1 MGGKLN
7 LVGRISKWSYFFVS
21 EIIGWAGIPDD
32 LTAWSAGLKVLDM
45 QVFDLWLVR
54 LTLIISGGLVLTCP
68 QWWPWFSRRTRE
80 LYSRL
85 LPESEREKQKDE
97 LERRLSDV
105 RAERDSYKERVGD
118 NKKELDDLEAKLAAA
133 EAESTVFRFQLDNCQ
148 ILADHYKQ
156 LADDKEKEL
165 SDLRTKYSSLQEQL
179 GKSVLWASGKEF
191 KPRRLS
197 VAVQHVETRDV
208 ELASRIRGLL
218 TYYLL
223 DDRTLSRDEYD
234 VKHILIPFTNPSSDT
249 PIVIFSDDE
258 VGSNVKD
265 AFNRYN
271 LIGEKVTRFE
281 KSFAE
286 GKVPDVDITVIV
298 FPERAQ

>member
-7 LVGRISKWSYFFVS
+7 LAGRISKWSYFFVS

-54 LTLIISGGLVLTCP
+54 LALIISGGLVLTYP

-105 RAERDSYKERVGD
+105 RAERDSYKERVED
-118 NKKELDDLEAKLAAA
+118 KNKELDDLKAKLAAVEA
-133 EAESTVFRFQLDNCQ
+133 EANVSRSLFDNCQ
-148 ILADHYKQ
+148 RIADHYKK

-165 SDLRTKYSSLQEQL
+165 SDLRGDYQTLRERL
-179 GKSVLWASGKEF
+179 GKNMLWANGVEC
-191 KPRRLS
+191 KPLGLS
-197 VAVQHVETRDV
+197 VAVQHVETSDF
-208 ELASRIRGLL
+208 ELAKQIRELL
-218 TYYLL
+218 TYHLQG
-223 DDRTLSRDEYD
+223 DHTLSRDG
-234 VKHILIPFTNPSSDT
+234 VRSPAHSS
-249 PIVIFSDDE
+249 PVYQSE
-258 VGSNVKD
+258 
-265 AFNRYN
+265 
-271 LIGEKVTRFE
+271 
-281 KSFAE
+281 
-286 GKVPDVDITVIV
+286 
-298 FPERAQ
+298 